1 MKIKCYNKKCGHERD
16 YKGQFTED
24 NSLITCTK
32 CRHKLR
38 LGKAKIDGEVAL
50 PHEVTSREVGLK
62 SEVTSLPHA
71 ELKEDGPQK
80 EKSFTNI
87 SAFNLE
93 VLRKRLEDPQLEE
106 TFSIVIKNF
115 NLSPGTQEALQEKER
130 ELADPFLN
138 AVKEE
143 PHFDIKVIP
152 IDLLARLKH
161 QQEYGLG
168 VANV

>member
-80 EKSFTNI
+80 EKTFTNL
-87 SAFNLE
+87 SDFNLE
-93 VLRKRLEDPQLEE
+93 NHKRGNDNFIKIKE
-106 TFSIVIKNF
+106 IKN
-115 NLSPGTQEALQEKER
+115 NLNIKNIPRDS
-130 ELADPFLN
+130 
-138 AVKEE
+138 VK
-143 PHFDIKVIP
+143 
-152 IDLLARLKH
+152 LLKH
-161 QQEYGLG
+161 HEEYGLNI
-168 VANV
+168 ANV